1 MPTPITFGKLLKQ
14 HRAKTGQSLREF
26 CVRNSIQPATWSR
39 LERGLMQAPDDRLV
53 AAYAAALELPEE
65 SDEWQELFDHAA
77 ISRGEMPK
85 DLLNDEEVL
94 DKLPVLFRT
103 IRAGRANGADLD
115 KLIKS
120 ARKC

>member
-1 MPTPITFGKLLKQ
+1 MSTPITFGQLLKQ

-39 LERGLMQAPDDRLV
+39 LERGLMQATDDRLV
-53 AAYAAALELPEE
+53 ASYAAALELPEG

-103 IRAGRANGADLD
+103 IRARQVDGDGLD
-115 KLIKS
+115 ELIDKIRRS
-120 ARKC
+120 